1 MDFLYFII
9 IGAIAGYLGS
19 LMFKGHGS
27 GLIMNIIL
35 GILGAVVGG
44 WVFGLLGL
52 SAGGKL
58 GSLIVAA
65 VGAFLVQ
72 WIASLLT

>member
-52 SAGGKL
+52 SAGGLL